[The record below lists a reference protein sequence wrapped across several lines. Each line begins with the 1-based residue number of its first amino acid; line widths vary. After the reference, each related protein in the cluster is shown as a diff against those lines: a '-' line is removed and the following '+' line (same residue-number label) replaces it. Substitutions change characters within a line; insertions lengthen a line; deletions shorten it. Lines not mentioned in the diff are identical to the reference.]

1 MKMYMNE
8 TLNVFFLITYWQRR
22 GGLVREGKGRNVK
35 GQGRE
40 EKGIKGNGEVG
51 N

>member
-1 MKMYMNE
+1 MNE

-22 GGLVREGKGRNVK
+22 GGLVREGRNVK

-51 N
+51 K